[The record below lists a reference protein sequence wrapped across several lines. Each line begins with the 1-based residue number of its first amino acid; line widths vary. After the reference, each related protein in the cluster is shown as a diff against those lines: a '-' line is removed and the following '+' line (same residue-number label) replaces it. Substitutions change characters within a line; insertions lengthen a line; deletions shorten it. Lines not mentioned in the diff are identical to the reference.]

1 MLVLVVCWWFVLVVG
16 VCVFLM
22 FGLVLG
28 LVDSVLLR
36 VGVYVLL

>member
-1 MLVLVVCWWFVLVVG
+1 MVG

-28 LVDSVLLR
+28 LIDSVLLR
-36 VGVYVLL
+36 VGVCVLL